1 MKVFLDRPPRSGPW
15 GGGNRFSNALCQRL
29 KKENIDV
36 VFDLQEDLDLI
47 FCMDPRP
54 GPAGLWYQDYL
65 NFKVAK
71 NTPIMQR
78 VGDAGT
84 HGKPE
89 LTSLVKQSTSYS
101 DFVVFPSEWAKDYI
115 EYEKENFAIIQN
127 RSDSIFKKNRK
138 NSPVLSEKPSIV
150 THHWSTNPMKGFE
163 TYRFL
168 DDNMG
173 DLFDF
178 TYIGRLPEGFEFKNA
193 SYIPPISKEELCEE
207 LPKHDI
213 YFTASKLEAGA
224 NHVLEAMVCGLPVV
238 YTSEGGSI
246 PEYCSGFGVEFTSKE
261 NAIPAIINLLEN
273 YKEHVDAVSGY
284 DETIELSV
292 EEYVR
297 AIWNLLK

>member
-65 NFKVAK
+65 NFKAAT
-71 NTPIMQR
+71 NTPILQR

-84 HGKPE
+84 HGKPD
-89 LTSLVKQSTSYS
+89 LTNLVKQSTSYS
-101 DFVVFPSEWAKDYI
+101 DFVVFPSHWVKDYI
-115 EYEKENFAIIQN
+115 GYEKQNFTIIQN
-127 RSDSIFKKNRK
+127 RSDSIFRKNRK
-138 NSPVLSEKPSIV
+138 GKAELSEKPSIV

-163 TYRFL
+163 TYGFL
-168 DDNMG
+168 DEHVGEM
-173 DLFDF
+173 FDF
-178 TYIGRLPEGFEFKNA
+178 TYIGRLPEGFEFKHS

-246 PEYCSGFGVEFTSKE
+246 PEYCDGFGVEFTSKE
-261 NAIPAIINLLEN
+261 SSITAILSMI
-273 YKEHVDAVSGY
+273 KEYQEHAAAVSRY
-284 DETIELSV
+284 DETIEASI
-292 EEYVR
+292 EEYME
-297 AIWNLLK
+297 AIWKLLK